1 MVKEQAYLKAGKT
14 RKSAMLDDFC
24 KGAGYCRRRLPVQ
37 TLHLGANWFLP
48 SQKLLRGVRTGS
60 HITKVYDT
68 AQTPCARMLARKDV
82 AEETKKRLLAT
93 RAALDITSLLHEIF
107 LCQDQLDE
115 IARRRQPLV
124 IKKRGSYASIAG
136 EFTT

>member
-1 MVKEQAYLKAGKT
+1 MNGHLT
-14 RKSAMLDDFC
+14 RFCDARDITFTRSRPYQRNDNRMWKRRTTPSSA
-24 KGAGYCRRRLPVQ
+24 RS
-37 TLHLGANWFLP
+37 WE
-48 SQKLLRGVRTGS
+48 RTGS
-60 HITKVYDT
+60 HVTKVYDN

-93 RAALDITSLLHEIF
+93 RTELDMTTLLHEIV

-115 IARRRQPLV
+115 IARRTQPLV
-124 IKKRGSYASIAG
+124 IKKRGSYATISG